1 MARKKKAEVVE
12 EITEAKTQ
20 PVVDQQ
26 EVKEEKPVNEIK
38 DDGTI
43 KVDLDKYTKKQE
55 ESKDIAKVDFS
66 KQEPKEE
73 PKEEPVKEVVEEV
86 KEEVVEETPVVEE
99 ITEIEVE
106 EKVEEVQEAVEEAV
120 AEAQET
126 GEPLPENIKK
136 VVEFMNETGGT
147 LNDYVKLNQEYDTL
161 GLSLIHI

>member
-43 KVDLDKYTKKQE
+43 KVNLDKYTKKQE

-66 KQEPKEE
+66 KQEPE
-73 PKEEPVKEVVEEV
+73 PKKNLR
-86 KEEVVEETPVVEE
+86 KNLL
-99 ITEIEVE
+99 
-106 EKVEEVQEAVEEAV
+106 KR
-120 AEAQET
+120 
-126 GEPLPENIKK
+126 LLKRLKK
-136 VVEFMNETGGT
+136 R
-147 LNDYVKLNQEYDTL
+147 
-161 GLSLIHI
+161 SLKKPQLLKK